1 MNPIPTK
8 RHPKATLN
16 HHSPEETT
24 MTMKAWTAATLALA
38 ATALAT
44 LPSAAQ
50 TYPTRVIK
58 FIVPFAAG
66 SATDALA
73 RILGDHASKTLGQSI
88 IIENLAGANGVLAA
102 QNVARAEPDGHTVL
116 ITTNTTHGANQS
128 LMKTVPY
135 DALGSFE
142 PVTKLGTITL
152 ALITNPSV
160 PVRTVQELV
169 AYAKENPG
177 KLTFGYGSSS
187 SRIAGELLRTLAGID
202 VRPVPYKSN
211 PQAITDLL
219 GGQINLIFADISTTM
234 PQVKAGKA
242 TGLAVSTA
250 KRSALAPELPTMEE
264 AGVKGYDLA
273 AWFAAFVPAKTP
285 KPIVDKLRE
294 ALVAA
299 VNDKATQ
306 EKLLASGIEPETNSP
321 EELKAFVGAE
331 IKKWVDIV
339 KAAGIQPE

>member
-1 MNPIPTK
+1 MRVKT
-8 RHPKATLN
+8 
-16 HHSPEETT
+16 
-24 MTMKAWTAATLALA
+24 WTGATLALA
-38 ATALAT
+38 GTLLAS
-44 LPSAAQ
+44 LPAAAQ
-50 TYPTRVIK
+50 TYPARTIK

-73 RILGDHASKTLGQSI
+73 RIVGEHASKILGQSI
-88 IIENLAGANGVLAA
+88 IIENMAGANGIVAA
-102 QNVARAEPDGHTVL
+102 QNVARAAPDGYTVL

-128 LMKTVPY
+128 LMKNVPY
-135 DALGSFE
+135 DAINSFE

-160 PVRTVQELV
+160 PAKNVQELV
-169 AYAKENPG
+169 TYAKANPG
-177 KLTFGYGSSS
+177 KLTFGFGSSS
-187 SRIAGELLRTLAGID
+187 SRIAGEMLKSMGGID
-202 VRPVPYKSN
+202 ITAVPYRSN

-219 GGQINLIFADISTTM
+219 GGQINIIFADISTTL

-250 KRSALAPELPTMEE
+250 KRSPLAPDLPTMAE
-264 AGVKGYDLA
+264 AGVQGYDLA
-273 AWFAAFVPAKTP
+273 AWFAAFAPAKTP
-285 KPIVDKLRE
+285 KPVVDKLRE

-306 EKLLASGIEPETNSP
+306 EKLLTAGIEPEASTP
-321 EELKAFVGAE
+321 EELKAFVGTE
-331 IKKWVDIV
+331 IQKWADIV

>member
-1 MNPIPTK
+1 
-8 RHPKATLN
+8 
-16 HHSPEETT
+16 
-24 MTMKAWTAATLALA
+24 MTVKTWTTAALALA
-38 ATALAT
+38 ATILAALPA
-44 LPSAAQ
+44 AAQ

-73 RILGDHASKTLGQSI
+73 RITGEHVAKTLGQSV
-88 IIENLAGANGVLAA
+88 IIENVAGANGVLAA

-135 DALGSFE
+135 DAQASFE

-160 PVRTVQELV
+160 PAKTVQELIDH
-169 AYAKENPG
+169 AKANPG

-187 SRIAGELLRTLAGID
+187 SRIAGEMLRTMGGLDI
-202 VRPVPYKSN
+202 RPVPYKSN

-219 GGQINLIFADISTTM
+219 GGQIDIIFADISTTM

-242 TGLAVSTA
+242 AGLAVSTA
-250 KRSALAPELPTMEE
+250 KRSTLAPELPTMAE

-273 AWFAAFVPAKTP
+273 AWFAAFVPAGTP
-285 KPIVDKLRE
+285 KPVVEKLRD

-299 VNDKATQ
+299 VKATHD
-306 EKLLASGIEPETNSP
+306 KLLASGIEPETSTP
-321 EELKAFVGAE
+321 EELKTFVGAE
-331 IKKWVDIV
+331 IRKWADIV